1 FRRERHNA
9 DVEKGD
15 GKDGKEGKEGESSHT
30 RKLSTAEENTAV
42 KGRAGKW
49 GRLLG
54 SSSLDSGSETGTGV
68 DTFKRSL
75 SARDAR
81 PSSSASSNKV
91 FPKFGKLTGTIEES
105 GDAENAKDAQQQQQ
119 QQTVVADSKQLQLRR
134 LESYD
139 DGLITSQPSH
149 DREIL
154 AAVLEVKVDLKLEV
168 QRVNQRLAK
177 IEDMLQTLMNRLPTA
192 STPQQ
197 KGTNSFSTGGNGGSS
212 SQNQSTIQ
220 PQAGSG
226 GQQGCQTTQ
235 TPGGNTEQKV
245 CIATTSTTEG
255 YREQST
261 TTERSSKSQEQ
272 HHHHHHHHHQSQ
284 QSDRLKDSSDYK
296 ASSRE
301 VSKELLERLAQ
312 ASTSRVDDSTPLGPL
327 ILRKRRSKSRNKGAA
342 PLAPLASQPISPS
355 EATETT
361 QMLECTDDR
370 EPSATAADRSDR
382 SDRKRP
388 PPRPRELGLVR
399 YGGVG
404 LVIFEMLFCTIGWND
419 IISGLSIQFRTV
431 DRGKQVAVLKV

>member
-1 FRRERHNA
+1 MWYTC
-9 DVEKGD
+9 DT
-15 GKDGKEGKEGESSHT
+15 KDIKIVRINVSINYS
-30 RKLSTAEENTAV
+30 
-42 KGRAGKW
+42 
-49 GRLLG
+49 G

-81 PSSSASSNKV
+81 PSSSAGSNKV

-105 GDAENAKDAQQQQQ
+105 GDAEKDAQQQQQ
-119 QQTVVADSKQLQLRR
+119 QQQAVVDSKQLQLRR

-177 IEDMLQTLMNRLPTA
+177 IEDMLQTLMNRLPAA
-192 STPQQ
+192 SPPQQ
-197 KGTNSFSTGGNGGSS
+197 KGTNSFSTGGGNGGSS
-212 SQNQSTIQ
+212 NQSTSQ

-226 GQQGCQTTQ
+226 GQQGSQTTQ
-235 TPGGNTEQKV
+235 TAGGNTEQKV
-245 CIATTSTTEG
+245 SIATASTSTTEG
-255 YREQST
+255 YREQGT
-261 TTERSSKSQEQ
+261 TTERSSKSQE

-312 ASTSRVDDSTPLGPL
+312 ASTSRGDDSTPLGPL

-370 EPSATAADRSDR
+370 EASATATDRSDR

-388 PPRPRELGLVR
+388 PPRPREYLWKFLRFRAVVSR
-399 YGGVG
+399 LIFWFSDSLILTRIVG
-404 LVIFEMLFCTIGWND
+404 TSCRILEYE
-419 IISGLSIQFRTV
+419 
-431 DRGKQVAVLKV
+431 